1 MKITDLLSI
10 ESVDLNGKVSGKQ
23 EVLEQM
29 VDLMVKRGNI
39 SDRKVYRDTVFSR
52 EEEGT
57 TGAVSYTHLGRG
69 VYQEPVHPLY
79 RGQEQCQHGQR
90 SGCDQ
95 KKPDF

>member
-10 ESVDLNGKVSGKQ
+10 ESVDLNGKASGKQ

-57 TGAVSYTHLGRG
+57 TGVGGGIAIPHGKSSAVKAPGLAAMVVKLSLIHI
-69 VYQEPVHPLY
+69 
-79 RGQEQCQHGQR
+79 
-90 SGCDQ
+90 
-95 KKPDF
+95 